1 MRLLFLFVWFLIP
14 ANTGVTCRLTY
25 DTLKRMSTFID
36 PLEKLWDTLL
46 SREPQQIKHTFDAL
60 DNASQMAVIDHL
72 NRMATEEGW
81 LDEQRSS
88 ALIALEAIGKK
99 PVPNTGIIRH
109 FLHVDSS
116 HDVHS

>member
-1 MRLLFLFVWFLIP
+1 
-14 ANTGVTCRLTY
+14 
-25 DTLKRMSTFID
+25 MSTFID

-46 SREPQQIKHTFDAL
+46 SREPQKIKHTFDAL

-99 PVPNTGIIRH
+99 ASPKHRH
-109 FLHVDSS
+109 H
-116 HDVHS
+116 